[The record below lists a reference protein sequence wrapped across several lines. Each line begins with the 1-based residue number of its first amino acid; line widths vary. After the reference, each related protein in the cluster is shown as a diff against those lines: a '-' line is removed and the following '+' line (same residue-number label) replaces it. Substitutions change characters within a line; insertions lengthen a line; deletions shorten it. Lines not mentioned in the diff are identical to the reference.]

1 MIARMQVLAAA
12 ALLAQLVSSHGSA
25 PAMAAMP
32 APAATP
38 APAFPVTS
46 GGGLSWAVPKSWMPG
61 PSSAMRLA
69 TYYLPVAAGD
79 ADRPE
84 LAVFW
89 FGPGRGG
96 SVDANVA
103 RWFSQFEAGPGDPKP
118 TRSLTRIGTMP
129 VTLVT
134 AAGTYSA
141 GTGMGAAPGA
151 EERHRA
157 PGRDGRGAERGRVL
171 QAHRPAPERRGRRE
185 GFRRAR
191 REPQALKQG
200 RPRNVTGS

>member
-25 PAMAAMP
+25 PASGAMATMP

-46 GGGLSWAVPKSWMPG
+46 GGGLSWAVPKSWTPG

-69 TYYLPVAAGD
+69 TYYLPVAPGD

-96 SVDANVA
+96 SIDANVA
-103 RWFSQFEAGPGDPKP
+103 RWFSQLEAGPGDPKP
-118 TRSLTRIGTMP
+118 TRSLTRIGTIP

-134 AAGTYSA
+134 AAGSYSA
-141 GTGMGAAPGA
+141 GTGMGAPPAPKSGTVL
-151 EERHRA
+151 
-157 PGRDGRGAERGRVL
+157 RGAMAEGPNGAVFFKL
-171 QAHRPAPERRGRRE
+171 TGPRRSVAAG
-185 GFRRAR
+185 GKDFD
-191 REPQALKQG
+191 ALVASLK
-200 RPRNVTGS
+200 P